1 MPKNLHLVRIRYQI
15 VSRFELEATRNLS
28 FSVGILLLFCLPW
41 IIASVLA
48 MICYGSVPN
57 QTLSEEKETSDA
69 NLIQRCSRYY
79 WAISYAKLLSLIGHC
94 IYQFLCYVSRI
105 KEFCAGLRHIR
116 HSEGINNRC
125 ARNPA
130 GKLKYPHRQR
140 MREMHI
146 RYGYN

>member
-1 MPKNLHLVRIRYQI
+1 MDHRLC
-15 VSRFELEATRNLS
+15 LS
-28 FSVGILLLFCLPW
+28 HDLL
-41 IIASVLA
+41 
-48 MICYGSVPN
+48 YGSVPN

-105 KEFCAGLRHIR
+105 KELCAGLRHIR

-125 ARNPA
+125 TRNPA

-146 RYGYN
+146 RYGYYRQPGPLLRSDRLRREKENITSIFDHKTH